1 MPTEKSPEDLSL
13 DELRQL
19 MVEKRRK
26 ARLGHLERFRRTGRV
41 VNLSADVESEPLERL
56 DSIVK
61 LEDPAYHRLLSRQ
74 KLKRVLDR
82 FLLLIELLAVF
93 GLVFVIYSGINI
105 IRDLNSEFAHS
116 LTPATPTPTALYVP
130 VILPSG
136 HTPPDSSGSS
146 QPNEKEIP
154 AHLLSIYLSKAP
166 LPVPTSGPE
175 QATQIQIPAIGVDA
189 PIVQGDGWE
198 QLKQGVAQ
206 YIGSANP
213 GESGNMVLSAHND
226 VYGEIFRDLDQL
238 EEGEEIIVNTAN
250 HSFTYIISNIQ
261 IVEPTDV
268 DVMEPTP
275 DPTVTLISCYPYWVD
290 THRIVVRAS
299 LKAGIN

>member
-1 MPTEKSPEDLSL
+1 VPTEKSPSDLSL
-13 DELRQL
+13 NELRQL
-19 MVEKRRK
+19 MVEKKRK

-41 VNLSADVESEPLERL
+41 VNVSADVGGEPLEQL
-56 DSIVK
+56 DAYVR
-61 LEDPAYHRLLSRQ
+61 LEDPAYHKLLSRQ

-82 FLLLIELLAVF
+82 FLLLIELMAVF
-93 GLVFVIYSGINI
+93 GLVFVIYSGIKI
-105 IRDLNSEFAHS
+105 IRDLNSEFTRS
-116 LTPATPTPTALYVP
+116 LARPTPTPTALYVP

-136 HTPPDSSGSS
+136 HTPPDSSGGS

-154 AHLLSIYLSKAP
+154 AQLRSIYKSRAL

-189 PIVQGDGWE
+189 PVVQGDGWE

-238 EEGEEIIVNTAN
+238 EDEDEIIIITAN
-250 HSFTYIISNIQ
+250 HSFTYTVTNIQ

-268 DVMEPTP
+268 AVMGPTP
-275 DPTVTLISCYPYWVD
+275 GPTVTLISCYPYWVD
-290 THRIVVRAS
+290 THRIVVQAA
-299 LKAGIN
+299 LKSGNN

>member
-1 MPTEKSPEDLSL
+1 MA
-13 DELRQL
+13 
-19 MVEKRRK
+19 EKRRK

-41 VNLSADVESEPLERL
+41 VNLPADVEGEPLDQIDSFVRL
-56 DSIVK
+56 D
-61 LEDPAYHRLLSRQ
+61 DPAYHKLLSRQ
-74 KLKRVLDR
+74 KVKRVLDR

-93 GLVFVIYSGINI
+93 GLVFVIYSGIRI
-105 IRDLNSEFAHS
+105 IRDLNSEFARS
-116 LTPATPTPTALYVP
+116 LARPTPTPTALYVP

-146 QPNEKEIP
+146 RPNENEIP
-154 AHLLSIYLSKAP
+154 AHLRSIYQGRAL
-166 LPVPTSGPE
+166 LPVPTPGPE

-189 PIVQGDGWE
+189 PVVQGDGWE

-238 EEGEEIIVNTAN
+238 EEGDEIIVNTAN
-250 HSFTYIISNIQ
+250 HSFTYIVTNTQ

-268 DVMEPTP
+268 EVMGSTS

-290 THRIVVRAS
+290 TQRIVVQAS
-299 LKAGIN
+299 LKTGNN